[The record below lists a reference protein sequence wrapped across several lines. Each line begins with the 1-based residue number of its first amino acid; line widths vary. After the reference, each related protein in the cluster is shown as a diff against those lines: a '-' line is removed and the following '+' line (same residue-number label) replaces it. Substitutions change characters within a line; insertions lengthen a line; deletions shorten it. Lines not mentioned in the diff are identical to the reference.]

1 MKAKVKRKVIRIRT
15 EKEIRD
21 RLARALEDL
30 EWLKKEYLNTS
41 YADKRM
47 IEIFDDITY
56 VEAEVKTLRWVL
68 CD

>member
-1 MKAKVKRKVIRIRT
+1 MKVKVKCKANKIRT

-21 RLARALEDL
+21 RLAIALEDL
-30 EWLKKEYLNTS
+30 EYLREA
-41 YADKRM
+41 YHDAYKDKD
-47 IEIFDDITY
+47 IEQLYEDIIF